1 MNKVTKVG
9 LTALATSL
17 VATAS
22 YAGEL
27 SVSGSASLTYT
38 GLNTASGTNPWGMGD
53 SIKFSGGGDLE
64 NGMTVSVYYE
74 LDGAAP
80 ASGHKNF
87 DDYNLKLGMGDMGT
101 LSFSGDSSSGSGVDS
116 VKDIVPNAYTPV
128 YEAAN
133 EVTGAAD
140 NGLLDTSGNA
150 QNGQWGYDVSAAGFD
165 LSLSYNPKPAAG
177 ATSETGYSVS
187 YSGLMDGLTLVYGA
201 FDDGDIA
208 ENDTYGIKYSMGN
221 VTAAIQSTDVDY
233 EATGSTDQE
242 ATHMGVSVAINDDL
256 TVSAGRQVVEFDGVG
271 EDEKNTGIQASYTMG
286 SISLTTALN
295 SVDSAG
301 GTQGND
307 AEASIFVASFAF

>member
-38 GLNTASGTNPWGMGD
+38 GLDTNTDTNPWGMGD
-53 SIKFSGGGDLE
+53 SIKFSGGGDLD

-74 LDGAAP
+74 IDGFN
-80 ASGHKNF
+80 SGHKVY

-101 LSFSGDSSSGSGVDS
+101 LSFSGASSSGSGVDS
-116 VKDIVPNAYTPV
+116 VKDIVPKAYTPV

-133 EVTGAAD
+133 EAGGAAD
-140 NGLLDTSGNA
+140 NGLLDTSGNN
-150 QNGQWGYDVSAAGFD
+150 QTGQWGYDVNAAGFD
-165 LSLSYNPKPAAG
+165 ISVSYNQHPAAG
-177 ATSETGYSVS
+177 ATAETGYSVS
-187 YSGLMDGLTLVYGA
+187 YSGLMDGLTLVYGV

-208 ENDTYGIKYSMGN
+208 ENDTIGVKYSMGN
-221 VTAAIQSTDVDY
+221 MTAAIQSTNVDY
-233 EATGSTDQE
+233 EATTSTDQD
-242 ATHMGVSVAINDDL
+242 ATHMGVSLAINDDL
-256 TVSAGRQVVEFDGVG
+256 TVSAGRQEVEFDGG
-271 EDEKNTGIQASYTMG
+271 TEDEVNTGVQASYTMG
-286 SISLTTALN
+286 SISISAAMN
-295 SVDSAG
+295 RVESAG
-301 GTQGND
+301 GTANKD

>member
-38 GLNTASGTNPWGMGD
+38 GLDSNSDTNPWAMGD
-53 SIKFSGGGDLE
+53 SVKFNGGGDLD

-74 LDGAAP
+74 LDG
-80 ASGHKNF
+80 GTY

-101 LSFSGDSSSGSGVDS
+101 LSFSGASSSGSGVDS
-116 VKDIVPNAYTPV
+116 VKDIVPKAYTPV

-133 EVTGAAD
+133 EVGGAAD
-140 NGLLDTSGNA
+140 NGLLDTSGNN
-150 QNGQWGYDVSAAGFD
+150 QTGQWGYDVTAAGFD
-165 LSLSYNPKPAAG
+165 LSVSYNPKPAA
-177 ATSETGYSVS
+177 AAAAETGYSVS
-187 YSGLMDGLTLVYGA
+187 YSGLMDGLTLVYGV

-208 ENDTYGIKYSMGN
+208 ENDTMGVKYSMGN
-221 VTAAIQSTDVDY
+221 MTAAIKATNVDY
-233 EATGSTDQE
+233 EATGSTDQD
-242 ATHMGVSVAINDDL
+242 ATHMGISLAINDDL
-256 TVSAGRQVVEFDGVG
+256 TVSAGRQEVEFDGVG
-271 EDEKNTGIQASYTMG
+271 EDEVNTGIQASYTMG
-286 SISLTTALN
+286 SISFSAAIN
-295 SVDSAG
+295 SVESAG
-301 GTQGND
+301 GTANKD

>member
-1 MNKVTKVG
+1 MNKLTKVG

-22 YAGEL
+22 YAGEM

-38 GLNTASGTNPWGMGD
+38 GLDTNADTNPWAMGD
-53 SIKFSGGGDLE
+53 SIKFSGGGDLD

-74 LDGAAP
+74 MDGAG
-80 ASGHKNF
+80 SHKNF

-133 EVTGAAD
+133 EAGGAAD
-140 NGLLDTSGNA
+140 NGLLDTSGNT
-150 QNGQWGYDVSAAGFD
+150 QTGQWGYDVSAMGFD
-165 LSLSYNPKPAAG
+165 FSVSYNSVPG
-177 ATSETGYSVS
+177 TSAKSESGYSVS
-187 YSGLMDGLTLVYGA
+187 YSGLMDGLTLVYGF

-208 ENDTYGIKYSMGN
+208 ENDTIGAKYTMGN
-221 VTAAIQSTDVDY
+221 ITAAIQSTNVDY
-233 EATGSTDQE
+233 EATGSTDQD
-242 ATHMGVSVAINDDL
+242 AIHYGVSMAINDDL
-256 TVSAGRQVVEFDGVG
+256 TVSAGRQEVEFDGG
-271 EDEKNTGIQASYTMG
+271 AEDEVNSGIQASYTMG
-286 SISLTTALN
+286 SISYTVAMN
-295 SVDSAG
+295 KVESAG
-301 GTQGND
+301 GTADKD